1 MFGSGFRGFGGMGGE
16 PSGMDEE
23 KEPAKD
29 VDNNSL
35 YELLGMCF
43 HLCRGPQDS
52 HLRGD
57 QTSL

>member
-1 MFGSGFRGFGGMGGE
+1 MGGE